1 MGFQIGQYRFKGA
14 SSCISPVQTEPL
26 SYKDTVINGGEES
39 RTLFKD
45 VVITPTNFLIE
56 NQDYYLGIK
65 IPQDMNYD
73 MTFTIKMI
81 KRDQETEVFQFL
93 KRVTVERGGTGNH
106 VYNVVLYET
115 RTLDFVEEKPGID
128 GEVEN
133 IPHYKVAA
141 MIPLEYKEGQK
152 NERDFL
158 YYKKEEGKAIE
169 YYLGNGDTTYTR
181 TTNFNDIAISA
192 SWMEDAANTYGY
204 FELIFRPVEADFSQI
219 LIEMVR
225 TAEDYNIQRY
235 NPETNTTEY
244 GRKIPLEKMSFE
256 LYELKNLVNEI
267 GVDISLSKIGV
278 WSHPE
283 LMMAV
288 NGEEIRVGP
297 SGYYE
302 LDVLPI
308 QSLGVVGRG
317 SKDNFT
323 IDYQYKI
330 EEEEE

>member
-14 SSCISPVQTEPL
+14 SSCITPVPSEPL
-26 SYKDTVINGGEES
+26 SYKETVINGGEES
-39 RTLFKD
+39 KTLFKD
-45 VVITPTNFLIE
+45 VVVTPTNFLIE

-65 IPQDMNYD
+65 IPRDMNYG
-73 MTFTIKMI
+73 MTFNIKLI
-81 KRDQETEVFQFL
+81 KGEQGAEVFQFL
-93 KRVTVERGGTGNH
+93 KRVIVEKGGTGNH

-115 RTLDFVEEKPGID
+115 RTVDFVEEKPGPD
-128 GEVEN
+128 GEMET
-133 IPHYKVAA
+133 ITHYKIAA
-141 MIPLEYKEGQK
+141 MIPREYKEGEV
-152 NERDFL
+152 NEKDAL
-158 YYKKEEGKAIE
+158 YYKEGKNRSLE

-181 TTNFNDIAISA
+181 TTKFNDVSISA
-192 SWMEDAANTYGY
+192 SWIEEGADTYGY

-235 NPETNTTEY
+235 NPEKDETEY
-244 GRKIPLEKMSFE
+244 GRRIPLERMSFE

-288 NGEEIRVGP
+288 NGEEIKVGP

-302 LDVLPI
+302 LDALPVK
-308 QSLGVVGRG
+308 SLGIVGR
-317 SKDNFT
+317 SAKDNFT
-323 IDYQYKI
+323 IDYQYKTQ
-330 EEEEE
+330 EEE